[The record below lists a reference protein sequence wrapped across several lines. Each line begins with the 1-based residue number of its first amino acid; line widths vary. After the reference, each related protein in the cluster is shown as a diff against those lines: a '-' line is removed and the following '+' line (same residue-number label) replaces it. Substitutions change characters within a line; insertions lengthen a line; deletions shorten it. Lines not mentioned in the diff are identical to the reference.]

1 MTATPFFRTISCMS
15 EPPATSE
22 ILSAPSKKKA
32 WALFLLIA
40 AGVAGLDLWSKAAVF
55 DLLDVQSMMR
65 PAPDGGAK
73 IFVVTQRTKSVVDGF
88 FELEANYNHGA
99 FNGWFSEHTG
109 LLALLSSAAL
119 LVIASVLWYSLGRSP
134 APTLSFVIALSL
146 LAGGTAGNFYDRFYL
161 EAVRDWIKWY
171 IVIDGKEHIWPNFNI
186 ADSGICVGV
195 ALVVLPE
202 LRTLFQKKQPDSDGK
217 PPGSGANPSSPQ

>member
-1 MTATPFFRTISCMS
+1 MTATPFFRTISCMN
-15 EPPATSE
+15 ETPAPNE

-40 AGVAGLDLWSKAAVF
+40 ASVAGLDLWSKAAVF
-55 DLLDVQSMMR
+55 DLLEVRSAGIPARIVSR
-65 PAPDGGAK
+65 PHEIPV
-73 IFVVTQRTKSVVDGF
+73 IPGF
-88 FELEANYNHGA
+88 FDLQANYNYGA

-109 LLALLSSAAL
+109 LLALLSCAAL
-119 LVIASVLWYSLGRSP
+119 LVIASVLWYSLGRAP
-134 APTLSFVIALSL
+134 APTISFVVALSL
-146 LAGGTAGNFYDRFYL
+146 LAGGTAGNFYDRLYL

-171 IVIDGKEHIWPNFNI
+171 IVIDGNEHIWPNFNI

-202 LRTLFQKKQPDSDGK
+202 LRTLFQKRKPDGE
-217 PPGSGANPSSPQ
+217 PPSPGANPSSPR

>member
-1 MTATPFFRTISCMS
+1 MTAAPFFRTISCMNES
-15 EPPATSE
+15 PAPSE

-40 AGVAGLDLWSKAAVF
+40 ASVAGRDLWSKAAVF
-55 DLLDVQSMMR
+55 DLLEVRSAGIPARIVSR
-65 PAPDGGAK
+65 PHEIPV
-73 IFVVTQRTKSVVDGF
+73 IPGF
-88 FELEANYNHGA
+88 FDLQANYNYGA

-109 LLALLSSAAL
+109 LLALLSCAAL
-119 LVIASVLWYSLGRSP
+119 LVIASVLWYSLGRAP
-134 APTLSFVIALSL
+134 APTSSFVVARSL

-171 IVIDGKEHIWPNFNI
+171 IVIDGNEHIWPNFNI

-202 LRTLFQKKQPDSDGK
+202 LRTLFQKRKPDGE
-217 PPGSGANPSSPQ
+217 PPDPGANPSSPR

>member
-1 MTATPFFRTISCMS
+1 MTAAPFFRTLSCMNES
-15 EPPATSE
+15 PAPSK

-40 AGVAGLDLWSKAAVF
+40 ASVTGLDLWSKAAVF
-55 DLLDVQSMMR
+55 DLLEVRSAGIPARIVSR
-65 PAPDGGAK
+65 PHEIPV
-73 IFVVTQRTKSVVDGF
+73 IPGF
-88 FELEANYNHGA
+88 FDLQANYNYGA

-109 LLALLSSAAL
+109 LLALLSCAAL
-119 LVIASVLWYSLGRSP
+119 LVIASVLWYSLGRAP
-134 APTLSFVIALSL
+134 APTISFVVALSL

-171 IVIDGKEHIWPNFNI
+171 IVIDGKEHVWPNFNI

-202 LRTLFQKKQPDSDGK
+202 LRTLFQKRKPDGK
-217 PPGSGANPSSPQ
+217 PPDPGANPSSPR

>member
-1 MTATPFFRTISCMS
+1 MTAAPFFRTISCMNES
-15 EPPATSE
+15 PAPSE

-32 WALFLLIA
+32 WVLFLLIA
-40 AGVAGLDLWSKAAVF
+40 VSVAGLDLWSKAAVF

-65 PAPDGGAK
+65 STPGGGEK
-73 IFVVTQRTKSVVDGF
+73 IFVVTQHTKSVVPGF

-134 APTLSFVIALSL
+134 APTLSFVIALGL

-171 IVIDGKEHIWPNFNI
+171 IAIDGKEHIWPNFNV
-186 ADSGICVGV
+186 ADSGICIGV
-195 ALVVLPE
+195 ALVVFPE
-202 LRTLFQKKQPDSDGK
+202 LRGLFQKRKPAGDNK
-217 PPGSGANPSSPQ
+217 PPDPGTNPSSPR

>member
-1 MTATPFFRTISCMS
+1 MTAAPFFRTISCMNES
-15 EPPATSE
+15 PAPSE

-40 AGVAGLDLWSKAAVF
+40 ASVAGLDLWSKAAVF
-55 DLLDVQSMMR
+55 DLLEVHSAGIPARIVSR
-65 PAPDGGAK
+65 PHEIPV
-73 IFVVTQRTKSVVDGF
+73 IPGF
-88 FELEANYNHGA
+88 FDLQANYNYGA

-109 LLALLSSAAL
+109 LLALLSCAAL
-119 LVIASVLWYSLGRSP
+119 LVIASVLWYSLGRAP
-134 APTLSFVIALSL
+134 APTSSFVVALSL

-171 IVIDGKEHIWPNFNI
+171 IVIDGKEHVWPNFNI

-202 LRTLFQKKQPDSDGK
+202 LRTLFQKRKPDGK
-217 PPGSGANPSSPQ
+217 PAGPGANPSSPR

>member
-1 MTATPFFRTISCMS
+1 MTAAPFFRTISCMNES
-15 EPPATSE
+15 PAPSE

-40 AGVAGLDLWSKAAVF
+40 ASVAGLDLWSKAAVF
-55 DLLDVQSMMR
+55 DLLEVRSAGIPARIVSR
-65 PAPDGGAK
+65 PHEIPV
-73 IFVVTQRTKSVVDGF
+73 IPGF
-88 FELEANYNHGA
+88 FDLQANYNYGA
-99 FNGWFSEHTG
+99 FNGWFSEHTR
-109 LLALLSSAAL
+109 LLALLSCAAL
-119 LVIASVLWYSLGRSP
+119 LVIASVLWYSLGRAP
-134 APTLSFVIALSL
+134 APTVSFVVALSL

-171 IVIDGKEHIWPNFNI
+171 IVIDGKEHVWPNFNI

-202 LRTLFQKKQPDSDGK
+202 LRTIFQKRKPDGK
-217 PPGSGANPSSPQ
+217 PPDPGTNPSSPR

>member
-1 MTATPFFRTISCMS
+1 MNES
-15 EPPATSE
+15 PAPSK

-40 AGVAGLDLWSKAAVF
+40 ASVAGLDLWSKAAVF
-55 DLLDVQSMMR
+55 DLLEVRSAGIPARIVSR
-65 PAPDGGAK
+65 PREIPV
-73 IFVVTQRTKSVVDGF
+73 IPGF
-88 FELEANYNHGA
+88 FDLQANYNYGA

-109 LLALLSSAAL
+109 LLALLSCAAL
-119 LVIASVLWYSLGRSP
+119 LVIASVLWYSLGRAP
-134 APTLSFVIALSL
+134 APTSSFVVALSL

-171 IVIDGKEHIWPNFNI
+171 IVIDGKEHVWPNFNI

-202 LRTLFQKKQPDSDGK
+202 LRTLFQKRKPDGE
-217 PPGSGANPSSPQ
+217 PPDPGANPSSPR

>member
-1 MTATPFFRTISCMS
+1 MTAAPFFRTISCMNES
-15 EPPATSE
+15 PEPSE

-40 AGVAGLDLWSKAAVF
+40 ASVAGLDLWSKAAVF
-55 DLLDVQSMMR
+55 DLLEVRSAGIPARIVSR
-65 PAPDGGAK
+65 PHEIPV
-73 IFVVTQRTKSVVDGF
+73 IPGF
-88 FELEANYNHGA
+88 FDLQANYNYGA

-109 LLALLSSAAL
+109 LLALLSCAAL
-119 LVIASVLWYSLGRSP
+119 LVIASVLWYSLGRAP
-134 APTLSFVIALSL
+134 APTCSFVVALSL

-171 IVIDGKEHIWPNFNI
+171 IVIDGKEHVWPNFNI

-202 LRTLFQKKQPDSDGK
+202 LRTLFQKRKPDGE
-217 PPGSGANPSSPQ
+217 PPSPGANPSSPR

>member
-1 MTATPFFRTISCMS
+1 MTAAPFFRTISCMNES
-15 EPPATSE
+15 PAPSE

-32 WALFLLIA
+32 WVLFLLIA
-40 AGVAGLDLWSKAAVF
+40 ASVAGLDLWSKAAVF

-65 PAPDGGAK
+65 PTPGGGEK
-73 IFVVTQRTKSVVDGF
+73 IFVVTQHTKSVVPGF

-134 APTLSFVIALSL
+134 APTLSFVIALGL

-171 IVIDGKEHIWPNFNI
+171 IAIDGKEHIWPNFNV
-186 ADSGICVGV
+186 ADSGICIGV
-195 ALVVLPE
+195 ALVVFPE
-202 LRTLFQKKQPDSDGK
+202 LRGLFQKRKPAGDNK
-217 PPGSGANPSSPQ
+217 PPDPGTNPSSPR

>member
-1 MTATPFFRTISCMS
+1 MTAAPFFRTISCMNES
-15 EPPATSE
+15 PAPSE

-40 AGVAGLDLWSKAAVF
+40 ASVAGLDLWSKAAVF
-55 DLLDVQSMMR
+55 DLLEVRSAGIPARIVSR
-65 PAPDGGAK
+65 PHEIPV
-73 IFVVTQRTKSVVDGF
+73 IPGF
-88 FELEANYNHGA
+88 FDLQANYNYGA

-109 LLALLSSAAL
+109 LLALLSCAAL
-119 LVIASVLWYSLGRSP
+119 LVIASVLWYSLGRAP
-134 APTLSFVIALSL
+134 APTSSFVVALSL
-146 LAGGTAGNFYDRFYL
+146 LAGGTAGNFYDRFCL

-171 IVIDGKEHIWPNFNI
+171 IVIDGKEHVWPNFNI

-202 LRTLFQKKQPDSDGK
+202 LRTIFQKRKPDGK
-217 PPGSGANPSSPQ
+217 PPDPGTNPSSPR

>member
-1 MTATPFFRTISCMS
+1 MTAAPFFRTISCMNES
-15 EPPATSE
+15 PAPSE

-40 AGVAGLDLWSKAAVF
+40 ASVAGLDLWSKAAVF
-55 DLLDVQSMMR
+55 DLLEVRSAGIPARIVSR
-65 PAPDGGAK
+65 PHEIPV
-73 IFVVTQRTKSVVDGF
+73 IPGF
-88 FELEANYNHGA
+88 FDLQANYNYGA

-109 LLALLSSAAL
+109 LLALLSCAAL
-119 LVIASVLWYSLGRSP
+119 LVIASVLWYSLGRAP
-134 APTLSFVIALSL
+134 APTISFVVALGL

-171 IVIDGKEHIWPNFNI
+171 IVIDGKEHVWPNFNI

-202 LRTLFQKKQPDSDGK
+202 LRTLFQKRKPDGE
-217 PPGSGANPSSPQ
+217 PPDPGANPSSPR

>member
-1 MTATPFFRTISCMS
+1 MTATPFFRTISCMN
-15 EPPATSE
+15 ETPAPNE

-40 AGVAGLDLWSKAAVF
+40 ASVAGLDLWSKAAVF
-55 DLLDVQSMMR
+55 DLLEVRSAGVPARIISR
-65 PAPDGGAK
+65 PNEIPV
-73 IFVVTQRTKSVVDGF
+73 IPGF
-88 FELEANYNHGA
+88 FDLQANYNYGA

-109 LLALLSSAAL
+109 LLALLSCAAL
-119 LVIASVLWYSLGRSP
+119 LVIASVLWYSLGRAP
-134 APTLSFVIALSL
+134 APTISFVVALSL
-146 LAGGTAGNFYDRFYL
+146 LAGGTAGNFYDRLYL

-171 IVIDGKEHIWPNFNI
+171 IVIDGNEHVWPNFNV

-202 LRTLFQKKQPDSDGK
+202 LRTLFQKRKPDSE
-217 PPGSGANPSSPQ
+217 PPDPGANPSSPR

>member
-1 MTATPFFRTISCMS
+1 MTAAPFFRTISCMNES
-15 EPPATSE
+15 PAPSE

-40 AGVAGLDLWSKAAVF
+40 ASVAGLDLWSKAAVF
-55 DLLDVQSMMR
+55 DLLEVRSAGIPARIVSR
-65 PAPDGGAK
+65 PHEIPV
-73 IFVVTQRTKSVVDGF
+73 IPGF
-88 FELEANYNHGA
+88 FDLQANYNYGA

-109 LLALLSSAAL
+109 LLALLSCAAL
-119 LVIASVLWYSLGRSP
+119 LVIASVLWYSLGRAP
-134 APTLSFVIALSL
+134 APTCSFVVALSL

-171 IVIDGKEHIWPNFNI
+171 IVIDGKEHVWPNFNV

-202 LRTLFQKKQPDSDGK
+202 LRTLFQKRKPDGE
-217 PPGSGANPSSPQ
+217 PPDPGANPSSPR

>member
-1 MTATPFFRTISCMS
+1 MTAAPFFRTISCMNES
-15 EPPATSE
+15 PAPSE

-40 AGVAGLDLWSKAAVF
+40 ASVAGLDLWSKAAVF
-55 DLLDVQSMMR
+55 DLLEVRSAGIPARIVSR
-65 PAPDGGAK
+65 PHEIPV
-73 IFVVTQRTKSVVDGF
+73 IPGF
-88 FELEANYNHGA
+88 FDLQANYNYGA

-109 LLALLSSAAL
+109 LLALLSCAAL
-119 LVIASVLWYSLGRSP
+119 LVIASVLWYSLGRAP
-134 APTLSFVIALSL
+134 APTISFVVALSL

-171 IVIDGKEHIWPNFNI
+171 IVIDGKEHVWPNFNI

-195 ALVVLPE
+195 VLVVLPE
-202 LRTLFQKKQPDSDGK
+202 LRTLFQKRKPDGE
-217 PPGSGANPSSPQ
+217 PPDPGANPSSPR

>member
-1 MTATPFFRTISCMS
+1 MTAAPFFRTISCMNES
-15 EPPATSE
+15 PAPSE

-32 WALFLLIA
+32 WVLFLLIA
-40 AGVAGLDLWSKAAVF
+40 ASVAGLDLWSKAAVF
-55 DLLDVQSMMR
+55 DLLEVRSAGIPARIVSR
-65 PAPDGGAK
+65 PHEIPV
-73 IFVVTQRTKSVVDGF
+73 IPGF
-88 FELEANYNHGA
+88 FDLQANYNYGA

-109 LLALLSSAAL
+109 LLALLSCAAL
-119 LVIASVLWYSLGRSP
+119 LVIASVLWYSLGRAP
-134 APTLSFVIALSL
+134 APTISFVVALSL

-171 IVIDGKEHIWPNFNI
+171 IVIDGKEHVWPNFNI

-202 LRTLFQKKQPDSDGK
+202 LRTLFQKRKPDGK
-217 PPGSGANPSSPQ
+217 PPDPGANPSSPR

>member
-1 MTATPFFRTISCMS
+1 MTAAPFFRTISCMNES
-15 EPPATSE
+15 PAPSE

-40 AGVAGLDLWSKAAVF
+40 ASVAGLDLWSKAAVF
-55 DLLDVQSMMR
+55 DLLEVRSAGIPARIVSR
-65 PAPDGGAK
+65 PHEIPV
-73 IFVVTQRTKSVVDGF
+73 IPGF
-88 FELEANYNHGA
+88 FDLQANYNYGA

-109 LLALLSSAAL
+109 LLALLSCAAL
-119 LVIASVLWYSLGRSP
+119 LVIASVLWYSLGRVP
-134 APTLSFVIALSL
+134 PPTCSFVVALSL

-171 IVIDGKEHIWPNFNI
+171 IVIDGKEHVWPNFNI

-202 LRTLFQKKQPDSDGK
+202 LRTLFQKRKPDGE
-217 PPGSGANPSSPQ
+217 PPSPGANPSSPR

>member
-1 MTATPFFRTISCMS
+1 MTAAPFFRTISCMNES
-15 EPPATSE
+15 PAPSE

-32 WALFLLIA
+32 WVLFLLIA
-40 AGVAGLDLWSKAAVF
+40 ASVAGLDLWSKAAVF
-55 DLLDVQSMMR
+55 DLLEVRSAGIPARIVSR
-65 PAPDGGAK
+65 PHEIPV
-73 IFVVTQRTKSVVDGF
+73 IPGF
-88 FELEANYNHGA
+88 FDLQANYNYGA

-109 LLALLSSAAL
+109 LLALLSCAAL
-119 LVIASVLWYSLGRSP
+119 LVIASVLWYSLGRAP
-134 APTLSFVIALSL
+134 APTSSFVVALSL

-171 IVIDGKEHIWPNFNI
+171 IVIDGKEHVWPNFNV

-202 LRTLFQKKQPDSDGK
+202 LRTLFQKRKPDGE
-217 PPGSGANPSSPQ
+217 PPDPGANPSSPR

>member
-1 MTATPFFRTISCMS
+1 MTAAPFFRTISCMNES
-15 EPPATSE
+15 PAPSE

-40 AGVAGLDLWSKAAVF
+40 ASVAGLDLWSKAAVF
-55 DLLDVQSMMR
+55 DLLEVRSAGIPARIVSR
-65 PAPDGGAK
+65 PHEIPV
-73 IFVVTQRTKSVVDGF
+73 IPGF
-88 FELEANYNHGA
+88 FDLQANYNYGA

-109 LLALLSSAAL
+109 LLALLSCAAL
-119 LVIASVLWYSLGRSP
+119 LVIASVLWYSLGRAP
-134 APTLSFVIALSL
+134 APTSSFVVALSL

-171 IVIDGKEHIWPNFNI
+171 IVIDGKEHVWPNFNI

-202 LRTLFQKKQPDSDGK
+202 LRTLFQKKKPDSDGK
-217 PPGSGANPSSPQ
+217 PPGSGANPSSPR

>member
-1 MTATPFFRTISCMS
+1 MTAAPFFRTISCMNES
-15 EPPATSE
+15 PAPSK

-40 AGVAGLDLWSKAAVF
+40 ASVAGLDLWSKAAVF
-55 DLLDVQSMMR
+55 DLLEVRSAGIPARIVSR
-65 PAPDGGAK
+65 PREIPV
-73 IFVVTQRTKSVVDGF
+73 IPGF
-88 FELEANYNHGA
+88 FDLQANYNYGA

-109 LLALLSSAAL
+109 LLALLSCAAL
-119 LVIASVLWYSLGRSP
+119 LVIASVLWYSLGRAP
-134 APTLSFVIALSL
+134 APTISFVVALSL

-171 IVIDGKEHIWPNFNI
+171 IVIDGKEHVWPNFNI
-186 ADSGICVGV
+186 ADSGICAGV

-202 LRTLFQKKQPDSDGK
+202 LRTLFQKRKPDGE
-217 PPGSGANPSSPQ
+217 PPDPGANPSSPR

>member
-1 MTATPFFRTISCMS
+1 MTAAPFFRTISCMNES
-15 EPPATSE
+15 PAPSE

-32 WALFLLIA
+32 WVLFLLIA
-40 AGVAGLDLWSKAAVF
+40 VSVAGLDLWSKAAVF

-65 PAPDGGAK
+65 PAPGGGEK
-73 IFVVTQRTKSVVDGF
+73 LFVVTQHTKSVVPGF

-134 APTLSFVIALSL
+134 APTLSFVIALGL

-171 IVIDGKEHIWPNFNI
+171 IAIDGKEHIWPNFNV
-186 ADSGICVGV
+186 ADSGICIGV
-195 ALVVLPE
+195 ALVVFPE
-202 LRTLFQKKQPDSDGK
+202 LRGLFQKRKPAGDNK
-217 PPGSGANPSSPQ
+217 PPDPGTNPSSPR

>member
-1 MTATPFFRTISCMS
+1 MTAAPFFRTISCMNES
-15 EPPATSE
+15 PAPSE

-32 WALFLLIA
+32 WVLFLLIA
-40 AGVAGLDLWSKAAVF
+40 ASVAGLDLWSKAAVF
-55 DLLDVQSMMR
+55 DLLEVRSAGIPARIVSR
-65 PAPDGGAK
+65 PHEIPV
-73 IFVVTQRTKSVVDGF
+73 IPGF
-88 FELEANYNHGA
+88 FDLQANYNYGA

-109 LLALLSSAAL
+109 LLALLSCAAL
-119 LVIASVLWYSLGRSP
+119 LVIASVLWYSLGRAP
-134 APTLSFVIALSL
+134 APTSSFVVALSL

-171 IVIDGKEHIWPNFNI
+171 IVIDGKEHVWPNFNI

-202 LRTLFQKKQPDSDGK
+202 LRTLFQKRKPDGK
-217 PPGSGANPSSPQ
+217 PPDPGANPSSPR

>member
-1 MTATPFFRTISCMS
+1 MTAAPFFRTISCMNES
-15 EPPATSE
+15 PAPSE

-40 AGVAGLDLWSKAAVF
+40 ASVAGLDLWSKAAVF
-55 DLLDVQSMMR
+55 DLLEVRSAGIPARIVSR
-65 PAPDGGAK
+65 PHEIPV
-73 IFVVTQRTKSVVDGF
+73 IPGF
-88 FELEANYNHGA
+88 FDLQANYNYGA

-109 LLALLSSAAL
+109 LLALLSCAAL
-119 LVIASVLWYSLGRSP
+119 LVIASVLWYSLGRAP
-134 APTLSFVIALSL
+134 APTSSFVVALSL

-171 IVIDGKEHIWPNFNI
+171 IVIDGKEHVWPNFNI

-202 LRTLFQKKQPDSDGK
+202 LRTLFQKRKPDGE
-217 PPGSGANPSSPQ
+217 PPSPGANPSSPR

>member
-1 MTATPFFRTISCMS
+1 MTAAPFFRTISCMNES
-15 EPPATSE
+15 PAPSE

-40 AGVAGLDLWSKAAVF
+40 ASVAGLDLWSKAAVF
-55 DLLDVQSMMR
+55 DLLEVRSAGIPARIVSR
-65 PAPDGGAK
+65 PHEIPV
-73 IFVVTQRTKSVVDGF
+73 IPGF
-88 FELEANYNHGA
+88 FDLQANYNYGA

-109 LLALLSSAAL
+109 LLALLSCAAL
-119 LVIASVLWYSLGRSP
+119 LVIASVLWYSLGRAP
-134 APTLSFVIALSL
+134 APTSSFVIALSL

-171 IVIDGKEHIWPNFNI
+171 IVIDGKEHVWPNFNI

-202 LRTLFQKKQPDSDGK
+202 LRTLFQKRKPDGE
-217 PPGSGANPSSPQ
+217 PPDPGANPSSPR

>member
-1 MTATPFFRTISCMS
+1 MTATPFFRTISCMN
-15 EPPATSE
+15 ETPAPNE

-40 AGVAGLDLWSKAAVF
+40 ASVAGLDLWSKAAVF
-55 DLLDVQSMMR
+55 DLLEVRSAGVPARIISR
-65 PAPDGGAK
+65 PNEIPV
-73 IFVVTQRTKSVVDGF
+73 IPGF
-88 FELEANYNHGA
+88 FDLQANYNYGA

-109 LLALLSSAAL
+109 LLALLSCAAL
-119 LVIASVLWYSLGRSP
+119 LVIASVLWYSLGRAP
-134 APTLSFVIALSL
+134 APTISFVVALSL
-146 LAGGTAGNFYDRFYL
+146 LAGGTAGNFYDRLYL

-171 IVIDGKEHIWPNFNI
+171 IVIDGNEHIWPNFNI

-202 LRTLFQKKQPDSDGK
+202 LRTLFQKRKPDSE
-217 PPGSGANPSSPQ
+217 PPDPDANPSSPQ

>member
-1 MTATPFFRTISCMS
+1 MTAAPFFRTISCMNES
-15 EPPATSE
+15 PAPSE

-40 AGVAGLDLWSKAAVF
+40 ASVAGLDLWSKAAVF
-55 DLLDVQSMMR
+55 DLLEVRSAGIPARIVSR
-65 PAPDGGAK
+65 PHEIPV
-73 IFVVTQRTKSVVDGF
+73 IPGF
-88 FELEANYNHGA
+88 FDLQANYNYGA

-109 LLALLSSAAL
+109 LLALLSCAAL
-119 LVIASVLWYSLGRSP
+119 LVIASVLWYSLGRAP
-134 APTLSFVIALSL
+134 APTISFVVALSL

-171 IVIDGKEHIWPNFNI
+171 IVIDGKEHVWPNFNI
-186 ADSGICVGV
+186 ADSGICAGV

-202 LRTLFQKKQPDSDGK
+202 LRTLFQKRKPDGE
-217 PPGSGANPSSPQ
+217 PPDPGANPSSPR

>member
-1 MTATPFFRTISCMS
+1 MTATPFFRTISCMNES
-15 EPPATSE
+15 PAPSE

-40 AGVAGLDLWSKAAVF
+40 ASVAGLDLWSKAAVF
-55 DLLDVQSMMR
+55 DLLEVRSAGIPARIVSR
-65 PAPDGGAK
+65 PHEIPV
-73 IFVVTQRTKSVVDGF
+73 IPGF
-88 FELEANYNHGA
+88 FDLQANYNYGA

-109 LLALLSSAAL
+109 LLALLSCAAL
-119 LVIASVLWYSLGRSP
+119 LVIASVLWYSLGRAP
-134 APTLSFVIALSL
+134 APTISFVVALSL

-171 IVIDGKEHIWPNFNI
+171 IVIDGKEHVWPNFNI

-202 LRTLFQKKQPDSDGK
+202 LRTLFQKRKPDGE
-217 PPGSGANPSSPQ
+217 PPDPGANPSSPR

>member
-1 MTATPFFRTISCMS
+1 MTATPFFRTISCMN
-15 EPPATSE
+15 ETPAPNE

-40 AGVAGLDLWSKAAVF
+40 ASVAGLDLWSKAAVF
-55 DLLDVQSMMR
+55 DLLEVRSAGVPARIISR
-65 PAPDGGAK
+65 PNEIPV
-73 IFVVTQRTKSVVDGF
+73 IPGF
-88 FELEANYNHGA
+88 FDLQANYNYGA

-109 LLALLSSAAL
+109 LLALLSCAAL
-119 LVIASVLWYSLGRSP
+119 LVIASVLWYSLGRAP
-134 APTLSFVIALSL
+134 APTISFVVALSL
-146 LAGGTAGNFYDRFYL
+146 RAGGTAGNFYDRLYL

-171 IVIDGKEHIWPNFNI
+171 IVIDGNEHVWPNFNV

-202 LRTLFQKKQPDSDGK
+202 LRTLFQKRKPDSE
-217 PPGSGANPSSPQ
+217 PPDPGANPSSPR